1 MSDYLVFDGTSN
13 QLVTV
18 NFLSPHGPGVMD
30 HSTANV
36 RRLVGIPFSTAA
48 AAAVSVAVDL
58 SREVAYVADGSA
70 DRVLAVDYKTG
81 DCARSARTGKQWC
94 LSASLLLCCLLLAL
108 SAVADVRS
116 KELKISRLFL

>member
-1 MSDYLVFDGTSN
+1 MSDYLVFDGVSN

-36 RRLVGIPFSTAA
+36 RRLVGIPFSTAPEA
-48 AAAVSVAVDL
+48 GKSVAVDL
-58 SREVAYVADGSA
+58 SREVAYVSDSSA

-81 DCARSARTGKQWC
+81 DCARSARTGKRWC
-94 LSASLLLCCLLLAL
+94 LFVSLVSSCLLLAL
-108 SAVADVRS
+108 SGTGVVVR
-116 KELKISRLFL
+116 